1 MNANL
6 SPNLRAH
13 LTALDIDASDSACAD
28 AQRKL
33 EKRLAQPPPR
43 RASRQ
48 WIGWMTAAASACLV
62 VALVMLPTSNGVA
75 FAVVQKHLSDF
86 NTLSLTIEQQSQ
98 GIALPTIHVRMNRQG
113 DVRTDLGDATS
124 IVVSPR
130 QHRMLTLLHGPHQA
144 MATPLNAAANQQSG
158 DNLSWLDAIRRFQ
171 GQARPLPG
179 HRIIDGIRTTG
190 WALDTEGLHIE
201 LWADAEGLP
210 RAIELNGGTLYSQ
223 HMQVAVDRPIDA
235 SVFSVLPPAG
245 YADMPG
251 SPH

>member
-1 MNANL
+1 MDTNL

-13 LTALDIDASDSACAD
+13 LSALETDASDRDCAD

-33 EKRLAQPPPR
+33 EQRLARLPPR
-43 RASRQ
+43 RARRQ

-62 VALVMLPTSNGVA
+62 VALVMLPASNGVA

-98 GIALPTIHVRMNRQG
+98 GIALPTIHVRMDRQG
-113 DVRTDLGDATS
+113 DVRTDVGDATS

-130 QHRMLTLLHGPHQA
+130 QRRMLTLLHGPRQA
-144 MATPLNAAANQQSG
+144 MVMPLDAAANRKLD
-158 DNLSWLDAIRRFQ
+158 DNLGWLDAIRRFQ

-179 HRIIDGIRTTG
+179 HRVIDGIRTSG

-210 RAIELNGGTLYSQ
+210 RAIELNGGGLYSQ

-245 YADMPG
+245 YTEMPG

>member
-13 LTALDIDASDSACAD
+13 LAALGTDASGSACSA
-28 AQRKL
+28 AQHNL
-33 EKRLAQPPPR
+33 EQRLAQLPPR
-43 RASRQ
+43 RARRQ

-86 NTLSLTIEQQSQ
+86 NTLSLTIEQQAH
-98 GIALPTIHVRMNRQG
+98 GIALPTIRVRMNRQG
-113 DVRTDLGDATS
+113 DVRSDVGDATS

-130 QHRMLTLLHGPHQA
+130 QHRMLTLLHGPHRA
-144 MATPLNAAANQQSG
+144 MAMPLDAAARQKLS
-158 DNLSWLDAIRRFQ
+158 DNLRWLDAIRQFQ
-171 GQARPLPG
+171 GKAQPLPG
-179 HRIIDGIRTTG
+179 QRVIDGIRTRG
-190 WALDTEGLHIE
+190 WALDTQGLHIE
-201 LWADAEGLP
+201 LWADADGLP

-235 SVFSVLPPAG
+235 SVFSIQPPAG
-245 YADMPG
+245 YTEMSRSAD
-251 SPH
+251 